1 MNINDIVEIH
11 DELNPK
17 LWYDNNL
24 RREVEYKLL
33 QIAMAFIKFINLPGL
48 KLVDVTISGSNASF
62 NYNSNS
68 DIDLHLVVDE
78 SSECIDELKELYLA
92 KKSLF
97 NDQHDISIRDIN
109 VEVYV
114 QEANQPH
121 VSNGIY
127 SILRDE
133 WLKQPKL
140 ITDKPDAT
148 NARHKFDFLQHE
160 ILEVIKSKDLAKME
174 KVKADL
180 KKMRQSG
187 LETNGEFGAE
197 NLAYKML
204 RNKGLLDKLWDSATQ
219 AQDEKLSI

>member
-1 MNINDIVEIH
+1 MNVDDIVNIH
-11 DELNPK
+11 NDLNPR

-33 QIAMAFIKFINLPGL
+33 QIAMAFIKFINIPNLN
-48 KLVDVTISGSNASF
+48 LVDVTISGSNASF
-62 NYNSNS
+62 NYNSKS

-78 SSECIDELKELYLA
+78 SDSCYDELKELFLA

-97 NDQHDISIRDIN
+97 NDQHNISIRGIN

-114 QEANQPH
+114 QEAGQPH

-127 SILRDE
+127 SIIRDE
-133 WLKQPKL
+133 WIKQPKP
-140 ITDKPDAT
+140 ITDEPDTT
-148 NARHKFDFLQHE
+148 NALHKFDFLQHE
-160 ILEVIKSKDLAKME
+160 ILEVIKSKDLSKLE
-174 KVKADL
+174 KVKDSI

-187 LETNGEFGAE
+187 LAQNGEFGAE
-197 NLAYKML
+197 NLAYKL
-204 RNKGLLDKLWDSATQ
+204 IRNKGLLDKLYGSALQ